1 MRYFNYSKSEDLN
14 GVSTTVKEYIK
25 QLDFDLDYLT
35 KNSSNKAIYLHFYD
49 KLLDFRIKYSNLEE
63 VQNQIT
69 NDLLSAPLMLSI
81 ALKTVS
87 MQKMLP
93 N

>member
-14 GVSTTVKEYIK
+14 GISTTIKEYIK

-35 KNSSNKAIYLHFYD
+35 EKSPNKAIYLPFYD
-49 KLLDFRIKYSNLEE
+49 KLLDFRIKYSNLKK

-69 NDLLSAPLMLSI
+69 NDLLSASNVEYCFKNGKY
-81 ALKTVS
+81 AEDAS
-87 MQKMLP
+87 
-93 N
+93 

>member
-1 MRYFNYSKSEDLN
+1 MRYFNYSKSEDLTCLN
-14 GVSTTVKEYIK
+14 NSQRIYKTVR
-25 QLDFDLDYLT
+25 LFDLDYLT

-69 NDLLSAPLMLSI
+69 NDLLSAPNVEYCF
-81 ALKTVS
+81 K
-87 MQKMLP
+87 KW
-93 N
+93 